1 MNGGKIMM
9 TKEQIAHDLAMVYM
23 YNRYGITVKGD
34 VARGW
39 GEIETKHFPSSTKFQ
54 YEEVELESRDIWG
67 FNKTEKVEKGRK
79 VDAIF
84 QKMAADYQYAYQ
96 YFYDLI
102 RNS

>member
-1 MNGGKIMM
+1 MM

-23 YNRYGITVKGD
+23 HNRYGITIEGSVSS
-34 VARGW
+34 GW
-39 GEIETKHFPSSTKFQ
+39 GEIETKHFPSSSKIE

-67 FNKTEKVEKGRK
+67 LNKTEKVEKGRK
-79 VDAIF
+79 VDSIL
-84 QKMAADYQYAYQ
+84 QKMYADYQYAYQ